1 MRPTLH
7 LQVIHYLIKTFQLWG
22 NIYFM
27 HPMQDDK
34 LSSLEKEHLIE
45 SLMRGNCNFEECRKQ
60 ITHILSNKQFS
71 ADKQRLMEHIPN
83 AIDLP
88 VTILKDIWIEVV
100 VSDFEEEFWSSLNTE
115 VYFRHLNVLNLKEDL
130 FQGSS
135 LLEQIR
141 ERKKTIIY
149 ETEARKMRR
158 TFQVWDI

>member
-7 LQVIHYLIKTFQLWG
+7 LKVIHYLINTFCLWG
-22 NIYFM
+22 HIYVM

-45 SLMRGNCNFEECRKQ
+45 SLLSGNCNFEECRKQ
-60 ITHILSNKQFS
+60 ITRILSNKQFS
-71 ADKQRLMEHIPN
+71 ADRQRLMEQIPN

-88 VTILKDIWIEVV
+88 VTVLKDIWIEVV
-100 VSDFEEEFWSSLNTE
+100 VQDFESELTDILDVE
-115 VYFRHLNVLNLKEDL
+115 VYFRRVNLLNLKEDL

-141 ERKKTIIY
+141 RRKKELIY
-149 ETEARKMRR
+149 ETEARNMRR
-158 TFQVWDI
+158 RFQVWDI

>member
-7 LQVIHYLIKTFQLWG
+7 LKVIHYLIKTFQLWEH
-22 NIYFM
+22 IYVM

-45 SLMRGNCNFEECRKQ
+45 SLMSGNYNFEECRKQ
-60 ITHILSNKQFS
+60 ITRNLSRKQFS
-71 ADKQRLMEHIPN
+71 ADRQRLMEQIPN

-88 VTILKDIWIEVV
+88 VTVLKDIWIEVV
-100 VSDFEEEFWSSLNTE
+100 VEDFESEFTDKLDDDII
-115 VYFRHLNVLNLKEDL
+115 YRHFNVLDLKEDL

-141 ERKKTIIY
+141 DRKKTLIY
-149 ETEARKMRR
+149 ENEARNMRR
-158 TFQVWDI
+158 RFQVWDI